1 MRRLFGVPLLLAIA
15 ALSLSCTKAD
25 NKVVARI
32 GEDAITVKMIEDDY
46 LAMSPAARPD
56 LKTIDEKEA
65 FAKDIVAKEV
75 LKREAQKR
83 GLDRLPEVAQGRQ
96 DALMRKAWQTFY
108 EEMVRGKV
116 NIAEKDLQD
125 LFAKDKYDYQMGWIF
140 VRSKQLA
147 EEIEGRLKQGE
158 DFGKLASAFSID
170 PSRAQNG
177 DIGLRA
183 PGTMP
188 GPIDEKLTSM
198 SPGETSGIIPY
209 DTYYVIVKVYAKQE
223 REATTFDQAR
233 DGLEAMIRANGEN
246 TRQREIIAQMKKDY
260 DLTFNEAAVDL
271 IVAKTKALY
280 PAADVP
286 PGKIPEFSDE
296 EQDRELARWKG
307 GTWKVKNYMDSIN
320 GLPDYVRPGY
330 GADTGMVK
338 SVIGD
343 FVTGEL
349 WKAEISNK
357 GYETRPEAVRAG
369 ERAVEEAI
377 ITALH
382 DDLTKD
388 VTLDDVQLQTF
399 YDEHKQELITEPET
413 RIAVIIAADDPGA
426 KAIYDQLQAGANFA
440 DLAKTK
446 SIDAASGQN
455 GGELARPLYKE
466 EIEQMPDLQQ
476 VLDTLKVGTYSAPMP
491 VPVGFGPAGSMVVRL
506 LERIEPRQM
515 LFDEIKEPLH
525 ERALQLEQDKKF
537 SDWLK
542 ARMDEYKVEIFPDA
556 LSVINF
562 EDLKQ
567 QGA

>member
-1 MRRLFGVPLLLAIA
+1 
-15 ALSLSCTKAD
+15 
-25 NKVVARI
+25 
-32 GEDAITVKMIEDDY
+32 
-46 LAMSPAARPD
+46 
-56 LKTIDEKEA
+56 
-65 FAKDIVAKEV
+65 
-75 LKREAQKR
+75 
-83 GLDRLPEVAQGRQ
+83 
-96 DALMRKAWQTFY
+96 
-108 EEMVRGKV
+108 
-116 NIAEKDLQD
+116 
-125 LFAKDKYDYQMGWIF
+125 
-140 VRSKQLA
+140 
-147 EEIEGRLKQGE
+147 
-158 DFGKLASAFSID
+158 
-170 PSRAQNG
+170 
-177 DIGLRA
+177 
-183 PGTMP
+183 
-188 GPIDEKLTSM
+188 
-198 SPGETSGIIPY
+198 
-209 DTYYVIVKVYAKQE
+209 
-223 REATTFDQAR
+223 
-233 DGLEAMIRANGEN
+233 
-246 TRQREIIAQMKKDY
+246 
-260 DLTFNEAAVDL
+260 
-271 IVAKTKALY
+271 
-280 PAADVP
+280 
-286 PGKIPEFSDE
+286 
-296 EQDRELARWKG
+296 
-307 GTWKVKNYMDSIN
+307 
-320 GLPDYVRPGY
+320 
-330 GADTGMVK
+330 MVK

-556 LSVINF
+556 LGVINF